1 MALTDL
7 LWACPECGEDR
18 ALRGPEPGVCRAC
31 GARFERA
38 HGSTIRRTGRDGSE
52 VLRTPAEWVDLL
64 PDLDSALRPDPDGMV
79 RLARVTHRAV
89 AGEEVIRDKGAY
101 LNRVERFGPETEGEL
116 ELREDRLVFRT
127 RDPDPAEIRW
137 SLERLTAVQASSK
150 SLQIKERNRPLA
162 SFRFVDDSIFLWE
175 QLLNEAL
182 RRLYRRSGKGEIMEF
197 QPRITTA

>member
-1 MALTDL
+1 MALADL
-7 LWACPECGEDR
+7 LWACPECGENR
-18 ALRGPEPGVCRAC
+18 GLRGPEPGVCRAC
-31 GARFERA
+31 GAHFERA
-38 HGSTIRRTGRDGSE
+38 HGSTIRRTARDGSE

-64 PDLDSALRPDPDGMV
+64 PELDSALRPDPDGTV

-116 ELREDRLVFRT
+116 ELREDRLVFRS
-127 RDPDPAEIRW
+127 RDPGAAEIRW

-182 RRLYRRSGKGEIMEF
+182 RRLYRRSGKGEIVEF